1 MNKKLI
7 IEADYFYNLIGP
19 LRSERVNYMSIIEF
33 IDFVCYQY
41 DNNKT
46 AVHFKAY
53 SLAYRR
59 CNAPFLFICSSSNF
73 TIPWGESHRVYIG
86 G

>member
-1 MNKKLI
+1 MLI
-7 IEADYFYNLIGP
+7 IFITWLVLFVQKE
-19 LRSERVNYMSIIEF
+19 SIIEF